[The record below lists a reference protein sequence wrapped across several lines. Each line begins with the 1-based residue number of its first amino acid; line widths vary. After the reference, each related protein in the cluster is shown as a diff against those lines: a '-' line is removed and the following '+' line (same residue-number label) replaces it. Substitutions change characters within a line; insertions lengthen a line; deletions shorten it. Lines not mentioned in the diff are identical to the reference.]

1 MGPTVQKVL
10 SSSNP
15 SLYKITARLVYSGL
29 SLSTYELNKEVE
41 GENYLLSD
49 DHYGRIGVNPQ
60 V

>member
-10 SSSNP
+10 PSSNL
-15 SLYKITARLVYSGL
+15 SLYKITARLIYFGL
-29 SLSTYELNKEVE
+29 SPSTYELNKEIE

-49 DHYGRIGVNPQ
+49 DHHGCIGVNPQ